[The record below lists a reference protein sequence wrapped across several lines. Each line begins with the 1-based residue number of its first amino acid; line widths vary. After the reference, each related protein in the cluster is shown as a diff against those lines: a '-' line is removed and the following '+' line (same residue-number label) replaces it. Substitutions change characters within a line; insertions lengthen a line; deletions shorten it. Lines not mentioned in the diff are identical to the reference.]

1 MYGYFIRNSFD
12 DHLFSK
18 ALTKC
23 RIYWNWRSRSDLLR
37 SARLLDHGQKI
48 TKVPIVLV
56 WSEICFSHISFLIAI
71 VDSGQ
76 LIVPVVYC
84 IVVYIEV
91 IP

>member
-18 ALTKC
+18 ALTK
-23 RIYWNWRSRSDLLR
+23 
-37 SARLLDHGQKI
+37 SAHLLDHGQKI